1 MADISSGAE
10 EYGGFWRRLFAFF
23 CDSLI
28 ASAILYFLLAL
39 AVRAGVDVVLAA
51 NALSLL
57 VVIGYFAV
65 MQASAAQA
73 TIGKKLLGLKVA
85 TADGE
90 RASLLR
96 MIGRELAK
104 IVSWITLGIGF
115 LLAAFTGRKQA
126 LHDMIAS
133 SVVLHVGPA
142 KPLVGAL
149 VVIGAVALNTAIIT
163 FMLADALTTVMEQAK
178 AAANEPREEQ
188 APAPRSVVAAAPKQA
203 PPAPAPLKL
212 EAKSEAPAPTPAP
225 EPKVAAATPIVPAV
239 SEVPAPT
246 PAPAAVAKK
255 TERPAAPPVAA
266 AAEVKREV
274 EPMIAVVERPSTP
287 GPKFNDLMTA
297 VLYRDVAAVEELLAF
312 GKWADKP
319 DDGGATPLMIA
330 VKFGDAAS
338 AEALLKAGA
347 DPEKAR
353 SAAAGRPA
361 MQALLEKYLRSTS
374 RRP

>member
-1 MADISSGAE
+1 MADLTSGAE
-10 EYGGFWRRLFAFF
+10 GYGGFWRRFFAFF

-39 AVRAGVDVVLAA
+39 AVKAGVDVVLAA
-51 NALSLL
+51 NVLSLL

-65 MQASAAQA
+65 MQASAGQA
-73 TIGKKLLGLKVA
+73 TLGKKLLGLKVA

-104 IVSWITLGIGF
+104 IISWMSFGIGF

-126 LHDMIAS
+126 LHDMISS

-142 KPLVGAL
+142 KPIMGAL
-149 VVIGAVALNTAIIT
+149 VVIGAIGLNTAILT
-163 FMLADALTTVMEQAK
+163 FMLADALTAVMEQAK
-178 AAANEPREEQ
+178 AGAMEP
-188 APAPRSVVAAAPKQA
+188 PAAPPA
-203 PPAPAPLKL
+203 PPAPAPVAK
-212 EAKSEAPAPTPAP
+212 KSERAAAAPI
-225 EPKVAAATPIVPAV
+225 AAATEP
-239 SEVPAPT
+239 
-246 PAPAAVAKK
+246 K
-255 TERPAAPPVAA
+255 R
-266 AAEVKREV
+266 AAE
-274 EPMIAVVERPSTP
+274 PNIAVIERPSTP

-319 DDGGATPLMIA
+319 DDRGATPLTIA
-330 VKFGDAAS
+330 VLLGDAAS

-353 SAAAGRPA
+353 AAAAGKPA
-361 MQALLEKYLRSTS
+361 MQALLEKYLR
-374 RRP
+374 R